1 MKAAPL
7 HSWSLT
13 PKEAARIQETL
24 AERVDLA
31 WDGRTVS
38 TVAGIDVSVKDGV
51 SRAAIVVLSLP
62 DLAPLER
69 ATSQMPTPFPY
80 VPGLL
85 TFREG
90 PVVLDA
96 WAKVTRT
103 PDVVIFDGQ
112 GIAHPRRMGLAAHLG
127 LWFDVPTIGCAKS
140 RLYGEHAE
148 PGLRKGDNAELRDE
162 REPEVVLGTVL
173 RTRANVKPIYV
184 SPGHRIDVETATA
197 LTLRC
202 CTRYRLPE
210 PTRWAHKVAGG
221 ASLR

>member
-31 WDGRTVS
+31 WDGRSVS

-62 DLAPLER
+62 DLAPLESV
-69 ATSQMPTPFPY
+69 TSQMPTPFPY

-96 WAKVTRT
+96 WTKLTRI
-103 PDVVIFDGQ
+103 PDVVLFDGQ

-148 PGLRKGDNAELRDE
+148 PGPRKGDKAELRDE
-162 REPEVVLGTVL
+162 REPEVVLGAVL
-173 RTRANVKPIYV
+173 RTRTNVKPVYV

-221 ASLR
+221 APLR